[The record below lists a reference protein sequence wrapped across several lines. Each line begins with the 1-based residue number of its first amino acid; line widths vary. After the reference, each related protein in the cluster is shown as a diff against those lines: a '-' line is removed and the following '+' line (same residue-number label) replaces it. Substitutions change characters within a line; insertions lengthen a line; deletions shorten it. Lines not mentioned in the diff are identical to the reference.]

1 MQTYHFYKVGEK
13 FSHKSPNMFWRTVTI
28 IKLLHSA
35 DYVEPSYNVLCMPLW
50 GLPGDETLMRM
61 GEDQI
66 TNFLKPF
73 TNGGQEDTSV
83 F

>member
-13 FSHKSPNMFWRTVTI
+13 FSHISPNMFWRTVTI
-28 IKLLHSA
+28 TALIHTA
-35 DYVEPSYNVLCMPLW
+35 DYLEPSYEVACMLLW
-50 GLPGDETLMRM
+50 GLSGDEIIMRL

-66 TNFLKPF
+66 TNYLKPF
-73 TNGGQEDTSV
+73 ENDGQEDTSV